1 MEHVEQEHTEEE
13 AEVPLAREAEPALG
27 ALSVAAACGSCCCLQ
42 EAGELSLG
50 HPGLT
55 EPLI

>member
-1 MEHVEQEHTEEE
+1 MEQEHAEEE

-50 HPGLT
+50 LAGLT
-55 EPLI
+55 APVI